1 MEKLRAALSV
11 LQPAFAEP
19 PGLQE
24 LLALVRAAFLRGLP
38 AREAQV
44 FLRESGE
51 GSGFLLVGEAGARRV
66 PGLGGLVEEAF
77 SGRKPIAVNEPESD
91 PRLLFAGDQTLRSG
105 VKSALSVPIS
115 GKTGASLGA
124 VELVNPEAGRYSALD
139 IERAQVLAGL
149 AGLAV
154 EQFQGLDLLRNL
166 NVALQEQTLPAQPLV
181 EDYLLESR
189 NPQLVYVRER
199 IRHYAEA
206 DAAVLVEGESGTG
219 KEGIARL
226 LHSFSKRASGPLVVV
241 NCAAIPETLFE
252 AELFGAAKGAAT
264 GVSARKGKI
273 ELAHKGTLVL
283 DEIGELPLSMQPK
296 LLRALQEKR
305 ITPLGSDLEPRA
317 IDFRLVCSTNRDLA
331 ELVRKGTFREDLFFR
346 INVVT
351 ISLPP
356 LRERTGDIPALSR
369 LTLAQLCQ
377 QYRLPPKT
385 LSAAAVEYLQAQE
398 WPGNI
403 RQLRNRVESALI
415 ASRGRDV
422 IALDDFVE
430 LGPARKKI
438 QKKSS
443 ASGSEVIPLREA
455 KLRAERQAIEAA
467 LGQTK
472 GNRAAAAKLLGITR
486 EGLRLAMRKA
496 TRP

>member
-1 MEKLRAALSV
+1 MEKLRAALAV

-19 PGLQE
+19 QSLQE
-24 LLALVRAAFLRGLP
+24 LLGLVRASLLRGLP
-38 AREAQV
+38 SEEAQV
-44 FLRESGE
+44 YLRESGE
-51 GSGFLLVGEAGARRV
+51 GPGFLLVSESSPRRV

-91 PRLLFAGDQTLRSG
+91 PRLLFAGDQGLRSG
-105 VKSALSVPIS
+105 VKSALAVPILGRNRS
-115 GKTGASLGA
+115 ALGA
-124 VELVNPEAGRYSALD
+124 VELVNPAGGTFSPHDL
-139 IERAQVLAGL
+139 ERAQVLADL

-154 EQFQGLDLLRNL
+154 EQFQGIDFLRNL
-166 NVALQEQTLPAQPLV
+166 NVALQEQSLPAQPLV

-264 GVSARKGKI
+264 GVSARKGRI

-283 DEIGELPLSMQPK
+283 DEIGELPLSLQPK

-305 ITPLGSDLEPRA
+305 ITPLGSDLEPKA

-331 ELVRKGTFREDLFFR
+331 ELVKKGTFREDLFFR

-356 LRERTGDIPALSR
+356 LRERAEDIPALSR

-377 QYRLPPKT
+377 QYRLPPRT
-385 LSAAAVEYLQAQE
+385 LSPAAVDYLQAQE

-422 IALDDFVE
+422 IGLEDFVE
-430 LGPARKKI
+430 KGPAP
-438 QKKSS
+438 QKKRKFP
-443 ASGSEVIPLREA
+443 SGGEVLPLREA
-455 KLRAERQAIEAA
+455 KHRAERQAIEAA
-467 LGQTK
+467 LAHTK
-472 GNRAAAAKLLGITR
+472 GNKAAAAKLLGITR
-486 EGLRLAMRKA
+486 EGLRQAMRKA